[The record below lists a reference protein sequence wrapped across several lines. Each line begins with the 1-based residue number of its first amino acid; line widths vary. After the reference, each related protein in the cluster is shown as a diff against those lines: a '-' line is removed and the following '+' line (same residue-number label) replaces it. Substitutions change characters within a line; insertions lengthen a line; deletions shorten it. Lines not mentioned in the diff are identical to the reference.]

1 MIGLVF
7 RYQLQEELI
16 TKENAVELLQ
26 RKVANL
32 QAEMRLI
39 ARENAQLNDKLVG
52 QGMSSGC
59 DDKVNTKAPP
69 PAQNDVI
76 DMKLQEYKQTGQSLV
91 ILKNFP

>member
-1 MIGLVF
+1 M
-7 RYQLQEELI
+7 QEELI

-52 QGMSSGC
+52 QGMTPGIE
-59 DDKVNTKAPP
+59 DKVTVKVAPP
-69 PAQNDVI
+69 TTDDIV
-76 DMKLQEYKQTGQSLV
+76 DMKLQEYKETTQTLV
-91 ILKNFP
+91 IQV